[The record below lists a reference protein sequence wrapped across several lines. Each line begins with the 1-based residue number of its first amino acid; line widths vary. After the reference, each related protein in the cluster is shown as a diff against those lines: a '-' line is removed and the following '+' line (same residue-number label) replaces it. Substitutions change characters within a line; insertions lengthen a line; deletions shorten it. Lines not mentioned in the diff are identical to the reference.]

1 MVIILMGVAGSGK
14 TTIGTALAQRLGWA
28 FRDADEFHPKAN
40 IEKMGRGIPLD
51 DDDRRPWLET
61 IRASIARHI
70 SAGENA
76 IFGCSALKRNYR
88 ELLAVAPDKVRFVY
102 LKGSPALIAE
112 RLRTRR
118 GHFFDP
124 NLLRSQFDALEEP
137 QGVIEVDIAADP
149 EAIVDSMLAALQL
162 CERDP

>member
-1 MVIILMGVAGSGK
+1 MNLAELNKIATAMVA
-14 TTIGTALAQRLGWA
+14 
-28 FRDADEFHPKAN
+28 P
-40 IEKMGRGIPLD
+40 GRGILAAD
-51 DDDRRPWLET
+51 ESSGTIQKRFDQIGVTSSADSRRD
-61 IRASIARHI
+61 
-70 SAGENA
+70 
-76 IFGCSALKRNYR
+76 YR

-112 RLRTRR
+112 RLRTRQ